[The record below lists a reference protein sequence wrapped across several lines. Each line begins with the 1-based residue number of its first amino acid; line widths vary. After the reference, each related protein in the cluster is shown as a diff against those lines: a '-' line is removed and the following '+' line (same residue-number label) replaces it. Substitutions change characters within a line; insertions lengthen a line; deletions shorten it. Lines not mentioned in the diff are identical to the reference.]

1 MLLRTLLALVCLNAI
16 APCQH
21 GEAGEEVANPDVAR
35 RINDAK
41 EKSQGRGDKEAIDD
55 KKNLTPEQMLARNIT
70 SGASAFCRFYATV
83 KPTKLMPGQSGV
95 VSVAAILMGDAVIP
109 SPPPMEMIGSA
120 QQGVIGLGAMSFVPA
135 EPGKH
140 AKGYLGRPVY
150 DNYAIFEVPVTVS
163 PDAEVGKKQRVAI
176 DMRFDLY
183 DGNSGQPV
191 GRFVDQVSTE
201 IEIGRALDPAL
212 ATTRDGSARTAAE
225 VGKTAI
231 EPASLESVGQEKPL
245 PRVLEGS
252 VIATTPAPAPVPQQP
267 DSAPEIPVGVDDGET
282 LLPLPVLVG
291 GGVLLLGIV
300 LLLARK
306 K

>member
-1 MLLRTLLALVCLNAI
+1 MLFRTLLALVCLNTI
-16 APCQH
+16 APCQN
-21 GEAGEEVANPDVAR
+21 GEAGEEVHPDVTR
-35 RINDAK
+35 RLNEAK
-41 EKSQGRGDKEAIDD
+41 EKSQGRGDKEID
-55 KKNLTPEQMLARNIT
+55 KKENLTPEQMLARNIT

-83 KPTKLMPGQSGV
+83 KPNKLMPGQSGV
-95 VSVAAILMGDAVIP
+95 VSVAAILLGDAVIP
-109 SPPPMEMIGSA
+109 SPPPLELIGAA
-120 QQGVIGLGAMSFVPA
+120 QQGVVGLGAMAFLPA

-150 DNYAIFEVPVTVS
+150 DNYAIFEVPVTVA
-163 PDAEVGKKQRVAI
+163 PDAEIGKKQRVAI

-201 IEIGRALDPAL
+201 IEIGRALDPAV
-212 ATTRDGSARTAAE
+212 AVARDGAARSSA
-225 VGKTAI
+225 KTTI
-231 EPASLESVGQEKPL
+231 EPTALPPVAEPKPQ
-245 PRVLEGS
+245 PRELEGK
-252 VIATTPAPAPVPQQP
+252 VITPAAAPLPVPQQP
-267 DSAPEIPVGVDDGET
+267 DGAPELPVGVDASET
-282 LLPLPVLVG
+282 LLPLPMLVG

>member
-1 MLLRTLLALVCLNAI
+1 MLLRTLLTLVCLNAI
-16 APCQH
+16 APCQN
-21 GEAGEEVANPDVAR
+21 GEAGEETANPDVTR
-35 RINDAK
+35 RINEAK
-41 EKSQGRGDKEAIDD
+41 EKSGRGDKETD
-55 KKNLTPEQMLARNIT
+55 KKENLTPEQMLARNIT

-83 KPTKLMPGQSGV
+83 KPAKLMPGQSGV
-95 VSVAAILMGDAVIP
+95 VSVAAILLGDAVIP
-109 SPPPMEMIGSA
+109 SPPPMELIGAA
-120 QQGVIGLGAMSFVPA
+120 QQGVVGLGAMSFLPA

-163 PDAEVGKKQRVAI
+163 PDAEIGKKQRVAI
-176 DMRFDLY
+176 DMKFDLY

-201 IEIGRALDPAL
+201 IEIGRALDPAV
-212 ATTRDGSARTAAE
+212 AVPREGAARSSAE
-225 VGKTAI
+225 GGKTAI
-231 EPASLESVGQEKPL
+231 EPTASQVAEPKPK
-245 PRVLEGS
+245 RVLEGS
-252 VIATTPAPAPVPQQP
+252 VTPAAAPPPVPQQS
-267 DSAPEIPVGVDDGET
+267 DAAPEMPPVGVDASET